1 MFTRRNPSAERL
13 VLRGIE
19 RREIDEARRKDA
31 EHREMMLEAM
41 RGLGFEAVCQTFAG
55 HVLGRPD
62 VTPMQVHAELQRLA
76 RCAWAE
82 IPAGEV

>member
-1 MFTRRNPSAERL
+1 
-13 VLRGIE
+13 
-19 RREIDEARRKDA
+19 
-31 EHREMMLEAM
+31 MLEAM
-41 RGLGFEAVCQTFAG
+41 RCLGFEAVCQTFAG

-62 VTPMQVHAELQRLA
+62 VTPMQVHEELQRLA